1 MLEPIDADRLAEE
14 VSRRYPY
21 PLAATYHRAYFEAIE
36 RDEAHDYLLDL
47 FELTLKYTATIVL
60 SQYFAD
66 DPHDPRIN
74 ASLLSLQRPS
84 LGHWL
89 GWLRDILELY
99 RRERRPLRIPELATA
114 LNQKNNSD
122 LHRASSTLRQIM
134 TERMGYD
141 GGGRNAA
148 STTPLQFFQLL
159 VEYRNK
165 LAHGVRAGR
174 HDREQVATIL
184 LPALRELFAALSF
197 LADYRLVYVNEVK
210 VEWSGGQAGSYLFAH
225 QVTYLTGD
233 RPRVSQKPQILPNA
247 PARAREVYLLDKT
260 AEFQPLLSLHP
271 FLILRY
277 CEHCNREQVFVLNLS
292 TETAAD
298 YLSYPCT
305 HHFSPTEYLDDMRS
319 ILGKLDPSIRTID
332 GETNPIKDENRGD
345 DQGTTKDKIIV
356 VPSDDDASVR
366 DSLDGKD
373 FTGVDDGDKDAFRE
387 EEFKRGDQDQ
397 SDDKGSDHKRQE
409 NKKDETRRDRTSS
422 ISQLFA
428 LVTHAPRL
436 LLAGLALL
444 GLIGVAAIVLVPPS
458 PPPPTTPTPP
468 SIATPK
474 STPVREAGG
483 ATGLT
488 TKPTTPSTT
497 SLPVSP
503 KQPTIS
509 IFNKLSTPGP
519 EYTPTP
525 VPVIGARPR
534 DYLYF
539 RDTFTDPNS
548 GFPRSSSDPSKY
560 ELGYLKGEYRMA
572 WLKAPGYVYTL
583 LDIATRG
590 ESGSP
595 TFTDFTAEVAAH
607 LESANP
613 DGSYAIMFR
622 YQDIKN
628 YYSFVVRPGART
640 YEVVKLQGGKE
651 TDLVPWT
658 TSDLINTGVTINYLK
673 VFANGPNIDV
683 MVNGTNLTSIS
694 DDSFSRGK
702 IGLQTIAWTAP
713 TAARFAKLVV
723 TKPNVLYFDDFTD
736 PTSGFP
742 TSSTIRSDAS
752 LAYQRGAYAMS
763 LLTAPGRG
771 VPGSFV
777 PSLLNLSFRLFDNFA
792 LDVDAQLTDPSVD
805 GAYGVIFR
813 AADDRDYY
821 AFIISPSTSSYKI
834 VKAVNGATYDVTKW
848 AVSPAIHRGLA
859 PNHLRLI
866 AQRGTLSLFV
876 NGTSLTTVTDETY
889 SVGKLG
895 LIVVDWTD
903 PVSARF
909 ANLAVSDPP

>member
-1 MLEPIDADRLAEE
+1 MLEPIDADRLADE

-47 FELTLKYTATIVL
+47 FELTLKYTTTIVL

-66 DPHDPRIN
+66 NPHDPRIN
-74 ASLLSLQRPS
+74 RGLLSLQRPS

-89 GWLRDILELY
+89 GWLRDILDLY
-99 RRERRPLRIPELATA
+99 RREHRDLRIPELATV
-114 LNQKNNSD
+114 LNQKNSSE

-141 GGGRNAA
+141 GGTRNTT
-148 STTPLQFFQLL
+148 STTPLQFLQLL

-174 HDREQVATIL
+174 HDREQIATIL
-184 LPALRELFAALSF
+184 LPALRELFATLSF
-197 LADYRLVYVNEVK
+197 LAEYRLVYVNEVK
-210 VEWSGGQAGSYLFAH
+210 VEWSGGQGDPHVYAH

-233 RPRVSQKPQILPNA
+233 RPRVSQKLQILPNA

-292 TETAAD
+292 TEKAAD

-319 ILGKLDPSIRTID
+319 ILGKLDPSIQTTN
-332 GETNPIKDENRGD
+332 GETD
-345 DQGTTKDKIIV
+345 DQETTKDETSIIRSDGDSTVLDPVDRKIV
-356 VPSDDDASVR
+356 
-366 DSLDGKD
+366 
-373 FTGVDDGDKDAFRE
+373 TGVDDGDKNAFKLE
-387 EEFKRGDQDQ
+387 NLKRGDQDK
-397 SDDKGSDHKRQE
+397 SDDQGSDHKGSDL
-409 NKKDETRRDRTSS
+409 NKQDDKKGKTRRDRTSR
-422 ISQLFA
+422 ISQIRVLA
-428 LVTHAPRL
+428 TRAPRV
-436 LLAGLALL
+436 LLAGVAVL
-444 GLIGVAAIVLVPPS
+444 GLIVVAAIVLASPS
-458 PPPPTTPTPP
+458 PSPSIATPTPP
-468 SIATPK
+468 SIATPR
-474 STPVREAGG
+474 STPVGVAGN

-488 TKPTTPSTT
+488 TKSTSPSAPA
-497 SLPVSP
+497 SLI
-503 KQPTIS
+503 QPTVS
-509 IFNKLSTPGP
+509 IFNKVSTPFP
-519 EYTPTP
+519 EYTSTP
-525 VPVIGARPR
+525 IPVIGARPR

-539 RDTFTDPNS
+539 RDTFNDPNS
-548 GFPRSSSDPSKY
+548 GFYKSSNEPSKY
-560 ELGYLKGEYRMA
+560 ELGYAKGEYRMA

-595 TFTDFTAEVAAH
+595 TITDFTVEVGAH

-613 DGSYAIMFR
+613 DGSYAILFR
-622 YQDIKN
+622 YQDVKN
-628 YYSFVVRPGART
+628 YYSFVVRPGTRS
-640 YEVVKLQGGKE
+640 YEIVKLVGGKE

-658 TSDLINTGVTINYLK
+658 TSDLINTGVTTNVLK
-673 VFANGPNIDV
+673 VFANGPNLDV
-683 MVNGTNLTSIS
+683 MVNGTNLTSTS
-694 DDSFSRGK
+694 DESFASGK
-702 IGLQTIAWTAP
+702 IGLQTIAWTQP
-713 TAARFAKLVV
+713 TVARFGKLVV
-723 TKPNVLYFDDFTD
+723 TKPNILYYDDFTD
-736 PTSGFP
+736 STSGFP

-752 LAYQRGAYAMS
+752 LAYQHGAYAMA
-763 LLTAPGRG
+763 LITAPGRG
-771 VPGSFV
+771 SPGSFI
-777 PSLLNLSFRLFDNFA
+777 PALLNLSFRLFDNFA

-805 GAYGVIFR
+805 GAYGVMFR

-821 AFIISPSTSSYKI
+821 AFEISPSTSAYKVI
-834 VKAVNGATYDVTKW
+834 KTVNGTVYDVTKW
-848 AVSPAIHRGLA
+848 TISPAIHRGLA

-876 NGTSLTTVTDETY
+876 NGMSLTTVTDETY

-895 LIVVDWTD
+895 LIIADWTD

-909 ANLAVSDPP
+909 ANLAVSDAP